1 MYISKELIIF
11 LISMS
16 PLSELRGA
24 IPLALIVYHFPV
36 WKAFLISIIGNSLII
51 IPVIFFL
58 EKVSDWLMKKSK
70 LFNYFFNWLF
80 KRTRLKIEG
89 NYKKY
94 SKWALTIFVAIP
106 LPMTGAW
113 TGSVAA
119 YLLGLNKKEALL
131 YIGLGVLL
139 AGLIVTVLTLVGR

>member
-1 MYISKELIIF
+1 
-11 LISMS
+11 MS